1 MNNIDD
7 NNNNYINNNDD
18 INIKEDFQEIVKRK
32 IGRPPFI
39 KTDKTIFKKINYNL
53 NKGLWNIIFKEIY
66 SYTLLYYYYYYYYY
80 YYFIL
85 F

>member
-18 INIKEDFQEIVKRK
+18 INIKDDFLQSQEIVKRK

-39 KTDKTIFKKINYNL
+39 KTDKTIFKKEKKNT
-53 NKGLWNIIFKEIY
+53 II
-66 SYTLLYYYYYYYYY
+66 
-80 YYFIL
+80 YFD
-85 F
+85 

>member
-18 INIKEDFQEIVKRK
+18 INIKEDFLQSQEMVKRK

-39 KTDKTIFKKINYNL
+39 KTHKIIFKKEKNNT
-53 NKGLWNIIFKEIY
+53 II
-66 SYTLLYYYYYYYYY
+66 
-80 YYFIL
+80 YFE
-85 F
+85 

>member
-18 INIKEDFQEIVKRK
+18 INIKEDFLQSQEIVKRK

-39 KTDKTIFKKINYNL
+39 KTDKTLFKKEKKNT
-53 NKGLWNIIFKEIY
+53 II
-66 SYTLLYYYYYYYYY
+66 
-80 YYFIL
+80 YFD
-85 F
+85 